1 MAEHRTASSSREG
14 QVPRLAGLVAHG
26 SAQSRFALS
35 TATFPQFIATH
46 VMAHLPE
53 AERAPA
59 LAWLARFSDELA
71 APAEETSR

>member
-1 MAEHRTASSSREG
+1 MAEHRTAASREG
-14 QVPRLAGLVAHG
+14 QVQRLAGLVAHG
-26 SAQSRFALS
+26 SSQSPVALS
-35 TATFPQFIATH
+35 TATFPQFIAAH

-71 APAEETSR
+71 APAQETSR